1 MSIFP
6 KPIEDKLT
14 DNLKETLHAAED
26 LARSFGHREITLEHL
41 LFSLITREGSV
52 SAGATHKE
60 KFDIQ
65 RLQERIEHLP
75 VGKKLTQKGSSQEA
89 SSRRRR
95 AFAAEVK
102 VALQEMVLCAS
113 YFNHSYIGTEHLL
126 FALLKVGG
134 ARIDAILAEMEMDGA
149 RLRTQLNVIL
159 ESSHRFSDVMRMAQG
174 EQKSPAGGILGMLGI
189 NLPGFGPGDLG
200 SANAGPMPGSMSGT
214 TKGQS
219 ALEAFCV
226 NMNAEEEEKRYDTI
240 VGRSTEI
247 AKVMNILSRKT
258 KSNPVLVGEPGV
270 GKTAIVQGLVQKIL
284 AGEVPS
290 NLAGKQIYA
299 LDLGLLI
306 AGTVF
311 RGEFESRLKDVI
323 AEAVENPDVILFIDE
338 IHTIIGAGNTGGSGS
353 LDAAN
358 ILKPPLSR
366 GEISCI
372 GATTVEEYRKHFQ
385 KDAALDRRF
394 QMVLVEEPSAEEAEK
409 MLLGVKNFYE
419 KHHNLVIEKEAIG
432 AAVTL
437 SGRFI
442 NDRFLPDK
450 ALDVIDEAA
459 ALVRSRYGG
468 KNYYKDLKNL
478 QKKVSRLE
486 DKKVKLIAKAD
497 YEKAL
502 LLKLEAENL
511 LRSIKK
517 LEEKQIREDATKIK
531 VPVGVREV
539 EEVVEQMTGVPVGEL
554 LSEERTR
561 LKDLEKEIKRCIVGQ
576 DEAVNAVAAAIR
588 HRRSGI
594 AGGNRPI
601 GVFMFLGPTGVGKT
615 ELVKVLAERVYR
627 NKQALIKVDMSEF
640 MERHH
645 VSRLVGAPAGYVG
658 YEEGG
663 KLTEAV
669 RLHPYS
675 VVLFDEIEKAHPDV
689 FNLMLQIFED
699 GELTDAAGRKVD
711 FRNTIIVMTSNLGTH
726 ELTEEASM
734 GFATETEGGG
744 RTRKDKLHARFLEA
758 KEDLLASLKEEFR
771 PEFLNRIDRVLVFNP
786 LSRAD
791 IAKIVEI
798 HWKDLVARSW
808 EKKRLKLTIDKAARA
823 FLIDES
829 FDPNEGARSV
839 RHNLERMVED
849 LLAEKIVN
857 GELAEGDKVRL
868 VLEKGKLRIK

>member
-1 MSIFP
+1 MSVFP
-6 KPIEDKLT
+6 KKIEDKFT
-14 DNLKETLHAAED
+14 DNLKETLNAAED
-26 LARSFGHREITLEHL
+26 LAQSFGHREMALEHL

-52 SAGATHKE
+52 SASATHKE

-65 RLQERIEHLP
+65 QLQERIEHLP
-75 VGKKLTQKGSSQEA
+75 KSHDANKRAGAMKKRVASQT
-89 SSRRRR
+89 SFSL
-95 AFAAEVK
+95 EVK
-102 VALQEMVLCAS
+102 AALQEMVLCAS
-113 YFNHSYIGTEHLL
+113 TFDHSYIGTEHLL

-134 ARIDAILAEMEMDGA
+134 ARIDEILTEMGMDGQ

-159 ESSHRFSDVMRMAQG
+159 ESSHRFSDVMRVAQG
-174 EQKSPAGGILGMLGI
+174 EQKNPTGGILGMLGI
-189 NLPGFGPGDLG
+189 NLPGFNPGDLG
-200 SANAGPMPGSMSGT
+200 SANSNPMMSMPTSG
-214 TKGQS
+214 KNQS
-219 ALEAFCV
+219 ALETFCV
-226 NMNAEEEEKRYDTI
+226 HMNAEEEDKRYDTI
-240 VGRSTEI
+240 VGREMEI

-323 AEAVENPDVILFIDE
+323 TEVVENPEVILFIDE

-372 GATTVEEYRKHFQ
+372 GATTVDEYRKHFQ

-419 KHHNLVIEKEAIG
+419 EHHNLVIEKAAIVG
-432 AAVTL
+432 AVTL
-437 SGRFI
+437 SQRFI

-459 ALVRSRYGG
+459 ALVRARHGS
-468 KNYYKDLKNL
+468 KNYYKEIKALEKKQTQLDE
-478 QKKVSRLE
+478 QKEKM
-486 DKKVKLIAKAD
+486 IAAGD
-497 YEKAL
+497 FENAL
-502 LLKLEAENL
+502 LLKLEADELEREIIRLKKKQSKEN
-511 LRSIKK
+511 
-517 LEEKQIREDATKIK
+517 AAKIK
-531 VPVGVREV
+531 VPVGMREV

-554 LSEERTR
+554 LSEERNR
-561 LKDLEKEIKRCIVGQ
+561 LKDLEKEIKRFIVGQ
-576 DEAVNAVAAAIR
+576 DEAVGALAAAIR

-627 NKQALIKVDMSEF
+627 SKQALIKVDMSEF
-640 MERHH
+640 MERHN

-711 FRNTIIVMTSNLGTH
+711 FRNTIIVMTSNLGTD
-726 ELTEEASM
+726 ELTEEASV
-734 GFATETEGGG
+734 GFATETAEHAKAH
-744 RTRKDKLHARFLEA
+744 KDKLRARYLEA
-758 KEDLLASLKEEFR
+758 KEDLVASLKDEFR

-786 LSRAD
+786 LSRKD
-791 IAKIVEI
+791 IAQIVEI
-798 HWKDLVARSW
+798 HLKDLVKRVW
-808 EKKRLKLTIDKAARA
+808 EKKRIKLTVNKAAKE
-823 FLIDES
+823 FLVEES
-829 FDPNEGARSV
+829 FDPGEGARSV
-839 RHNLERMVED
+839 RHNLERLVED
-849 LLAEKIVN
+849 RLAAKIVQ
-857 GELAEGDKVRL
+857 GELEEGGKARVI
-868 VLEKGKLRIK
+868 LEKEKLTVK